1 MNRELAAQRWGYVQ
15 IAVAAYVY
23 LLEHLREADSTLFA
37 KEIICQQV
45 AKPVHFY
52 HRLVP
57 ADACLSGRAES
68 ESVGH
73 LAACLPQQCLLPV
86 LLSTRCW

>member
-37 KEIICQQV
+37 REIICQHV

-68 ESVGH
+68 ESVGL
-73 LAACLPQQCLLPV
+73 LAVCLPQQCLLPM
-86 LLSTRCW
+86 LLSTSCL